1 MTATYDDAIGFDY
14 PDDWEVET
22 TVDGSRT
29 TISLQPPASSAFAFI
44 ALDSE
49 GGDPRELIDE
59 AIDAM
64 RDQYPEIEV
73 DPATE
78 TIAGRRAVGYNVEFF
93 YLDVINTCEIRCFAT
108 LRHVVLI
115 FGQWSELDRRG
126 IADGLEM
133 IRATIVEIDL
143 ADETA

>member
-1 MTATYDDAIGFDY
+1 MTAIYDDEIRFEY
-14 PDDWEVET
+14 PDGWEVET

-29 TISLQPPASSAFAFI
+29 TISLQPPESSAFAFI

-49 GGDPRELIDE
+49 GGEPRELIDE

-64 RDQYPEIEV
+64 RDQYPEIEM

-78 TIAGRRAVGYNVEFF
+78 TIAGRRAIGYDIEFF

-108 LRHVVLI
+108 LRHVVLV
-115 FGQWSELDRRG
+115 FGQWSELDRRE
-126 IADGLEM
+126 IADGLE
-133 IRATIVEIDL
+133 TILGTIEEIDL